1 MNNINNINKMKNL
14 HIILI
19 IILVFSLL
27 LNYLSFKSK
36 KSALQLVNEMGIGYN
51 LGNTFNCCNII
62 EYGKNSE
69 NEEIKLLGKTLL
81 SKNKLKEIRKNGFKT
96 IRFQILYN
104 NYVYDSEKINSEL
117 IKKIKEFIIL
127 ISKLDMYLILSIKHS
142 REFWNSEG
150 NSAKVKYINFWKQI
164 ANELINYDEHLIF
177 ESMYEI
183 GYLKYLERWND
194 FYEDKEYYL
203 SQDFI
208 NIIRESGGN
217 NIERLLIIPM
227 ITSDYELNLFNYD
240 YAEYKVP
247 KDPYNKLAISIY
259 YYFPCEDYNPLN
271 ILDSISLYDIYGYF
285 EIVYPVMEWGSSQNY
300 KNIISNFNYMNKNFI
315 DKGFPVMI
323 GEVGILNDYIKKNNS
338 IEQLLYSIFSM
349 SFEHEGILPCLWDI
363 PIVSTTYK
371 NFYFNKESSE
381 WSNDKYQKIFNKISK
396 GKFIK
401 SLDYYYQTNLETED
415 ISYFGYY
422 TIDTGQKRIMKIFVN
437 VRFFV
442 HINDYIVMTVY
453 SSNKDSAYLEF
464 NFKEKDGKRQ
474 YDGTS
479 IFTVDGSEIELSS
492 YAQVTAWFG
501 EEDMIINNIT
511 VQYEEEYLYFDY
523 ISYKSD
529 ILKEINS

>member
-1 MNNINNINKMKNL
+1 MNNL

-19 IILVFSLL
+19 IVLVFSLV

-69 NEEIKLLGKTLL
+69 NEDIKLLGETLL
-81 SKNKLKEIRKNGFKT
+81 SNNKLKEIRKNGFKT

-117 IKKIKEFIIL
+117 IKKIKEFINL
-127 ISKLDMYLILSIKHS
+127 INKLDMYLILSIKHP
-142 REFWNSEG
+142 REFWDSEG
-150 NSAKVKYINFWKQI
+150 SNAKDKYINFWKLI
-164 ANELINYDEHLIF
+164 AYELINYDEHLIF

-183 GYLKYLERWND
+183 GYLKNLDKFLNY
-194 FYEDKEYYL
+194 YEDKEYYL

-227 ITSDYELNLFNYD
+227 ITSDYELNLFSYD

-247 KDPYNKLAISIY
+247 KDPYNKLTISIY
-259 YYFPCEDYNPLN
+259 YYFPCEEYNPLN
-271 ILDSISLYDIYGYF
+271 ILDSIRLYDTYGYS
-285 EIVYPVMEWGSSQNY
+285 EIIYPVMEWGSSKDY
-300 KNIISNFNYMNKNFI
+300 KNIINHFNHMNKNFI
-315 DKGFPVMI
+315 DKGFPIMI

-349 SFEHEGILPCLWDI
+349 SYEHKGILPCLWDI

-381 WSNDKYQKIFNKISK
+381 WANDKYQKIFNKISK

-401 SLDYYYQTNLETED
+401 SVDYYYQTNLETED
-415 ISYFGYY
+415 IPYFEYF
-422 TIDTGQKRIMKIFVN
+422 TIETGQKRIMKIFVN
-437 VRFFV
+437 VRFNI
-442 HINDYIVMTVY
+442 HINDYIALTVY
-453 SSNKDSAYLEF
+453 SSNNITAYLEF

-474 YDGTS
+474 YDGTT
-479 IFTVDGSEIELSS
+479 IFTVDGSKLGLYS

-501 EEDMIINNIT
+501 EEDMIINNMT
-511 VQYEEEYLYFDY
+511 VQYQEEYLCFDY

-529 ILKEINS
+529 ILKEIAYMQ